1 MSLRTIN
8 EASQELRISRS
19 SLYRLWGRGDGPRAV
34 KVGGKTF
41 IPADELSQW
50 LASRPNPFAKGAEAA

>member
-1 MSLRTIN
+1 MSLRTID

-41 IPADELSQW
+41 VPADAIAGW
-50 LASRPNPFAKGAEAA
+50 LATQPHPFEKPDAA

>member
-1 MSLRTIN
+1 MSLRTID

-34 KVGGKTF
+34 KVGGKTLV
-41 IPADELSQW
+41 PAAEISGW
-50 LASRPNPFAKGAEAA
+50 LAKRPNPFEKPDAA